1 MQAHIIFKYRP
12 PGPTVELPKQDMPTI
27 YSRKANLEDVPE
39 VGEIV
44 SLPTEELD
52 LPSSNTKER
61 HGESEMDFKV
71 VDFDYGSST
80 EVTGEAIR
88 PTISPSWS
96 PTSMPRSS
104 R

>member
-44 SLPTEELD
+44 NLPTEDLE

-71 VDFDYGSST
+71 VDLDYGSST
-80 EVTGEAIR
+80 EATGGGDSPHYITLIVTNFDA
-88 PTISPSWS
+88 S
-96 PTSMPRSS
+96 
-104 R
+104 